1 MIVHMTRLRIA
12 GPAAML
18 DRALAFLQDAEVVH
32 VVRPSIPQLQVSP
45 TTERQLRESR
55 NVLVDV
61 DAAVRAL
68 EGSSATAQSVSPRA
82 PASPARSALRAGR
95 VRREA
100 ERVERA
106 LSSLADERAL
116 LVRYE
121 AFFHA
126 FESLLGHE
134 LAWPEAHAFYVIVRA
149 GAEDMVAQLRKSL
162 EAAVDGEIEV
172 VARPLSSGETAVLV
186 LASSAVA
193 SKVSSLL
200 ASSRVEEMPAPAGLG
215 ESSIVRAMPA
225 LRARLRAIA
234 EEASSLKA
242 RRARVREIEL
252 PDLLGLRIWAHDRL
266 LVLEARAQAHAGRHL
281 FVIEGWVPRPE
292 LPELVERAQRAL
304 GPEVLVEGVATESW
318 MRADA
323 PVALS
328 NPPLFRP
335 FEVIT
340 RTLPLPRYGTI
351 DPTPFVAVFFPMFFG
366 LMLGDVGLGCVLGI
380 LALLLRW
387 RSKRRTT
394 MRSIAAIAGACA
406 AFTVAFGLVFGEF
419 FGDMGARVFG
429 MRSHGFDRERAI
441 VPFLELALAL
451 GVVHV
456 LLGLVLAAVNAWRY
470 GERRRALGRG
480 VAALMV
486 ALTVLALLVALK
498 VLPGALF
505 TPLVVALLVAFPLL
519 ILLEGLVAVIELVG
533 NFGQILSYVRIM
545 AIGTASLM
553 LAVVANQMFGA
564 TGSVLVGVLFA
575 LLFHLV
581 NFAMGV
587 FSPTIHA
594 LRLHYVEFFGRFF
607 SPGGTAY
614 RPLTHW
620 HPSTRGTPEE
630 RHA

>member
-18 DRALAFLQDAEVVH
+18 DRTLAFLQDAEIVH
-32 VVRPSIPQLQVSP
+32 VVRPSVPRVISP
-45 TTERQLRESR
+45 ATGRQLGESR
-55 NVLVDV
+55 RVLADT
-61 DAAVRAL
+61 DAAIRALGEPSATSRRLTARAPLSPVRA
-68 EGSSATAQSVSPRA
+68 
-82 PASPARSALRAGR
+82 ALRAGR

-100 ERVERA
+100 ERIQRA
-106 LSSLADERAL
+106 LSSMADERAL
-116 LVRYE
+116 LMRYE
-121 AFFHA
+121 EFFRA

-134 LAWPEAHAFYVIVRA
+134 LAWPEARAFYVIVRA
-149 GAEDMVAQLRKSL
+149 GAKDVVPQLRKSL
-162 EAAVDGEIEV
+162 EAAVDGQIEV
-172 VARPLSSGETAVLV
+172 FARPLPSGETAVLV
-186 LASSAVA
+186 LASSGAS
-193 SKVSSLL
+193 SKVASLL
-200 ASSRVEEMPAPAGLG
+200 ASSRVDELPTPSGLG
-215 ESSIVRAMPA
+215 ETSLLRAMPA

-234 EEASSLKA
+234 DEASALEE
-242 RRARVREIEL
+242 RRAKLREAEL
-252 PDLLGLRIWAHDRL
+252 PDLLGLGSWAHDQM
-266 LVLEARAQAHAGRHL
+266 LVLEARGQAHAGPHL

-292 LPELVERAQRAL
+292 LPDLVARAQREL
-304 GPEVLVEGVATESW
+304 GPDVLVEGVATESW

-328 NPPLFRP
+328 NPALFRP
-335 FEVIT
+335 FEAIT

-366 LMLGDVGLGCVLGI
+366 LMLGDVGLGLVLGI
-380 LALLLRW
+380 LALVLRW
-387 RSKRRTT
+387 RSKPTT
-394 MRSIAAIAGACA
+394 TLRSIAAIAGACA
-406 AFTVAFGLVFGEF
+406 AFTVAFGFVFGEF
-419 FGDMGARVFG
+419 FGDLGARVLG
-429 MRSHGFDRERAI
+429 MRPHGFDRERSI

-456 LLGLVLAAVNAWRY
+456 LLGLLLAAVNAWRY

-486 ALTVLALLVALK
+486 ALTVLALLVALR
-498 VLPGALF
+498 VLPSALF
-505 TPLVVALLVAFPLL
+505 TPLVVALLVTFPLL
-519 ILLEGLVAVIELVG
+519 VLLEGLVAVIELVG

-553 LAVVANQMFGA
+553 LAVVANEMLGA
-564 TGSVLVGVLFA
+564 MGSVLVGVLFA

-614 RPLTHW
+614 RPLMHW
-620 HPSTRGTPEE
+620 HPATRGAPEE